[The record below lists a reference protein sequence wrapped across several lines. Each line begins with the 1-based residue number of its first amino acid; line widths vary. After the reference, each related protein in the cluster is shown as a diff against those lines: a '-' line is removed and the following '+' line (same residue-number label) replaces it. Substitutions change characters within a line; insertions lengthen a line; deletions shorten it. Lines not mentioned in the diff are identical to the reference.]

1 MGAILFSRGSS
12 QPRNQIQVFC
22 IAGRFLT
29 VWATREAIISITFRS
44 VRVAVISL
52 WWNTDF
58 DLLSYLLWGRDG
70 WRPFQKFLPVLPHFD
85 SSDFTGQGNNTEVLL
100 TIKAE
105 LDIQLYNYSGCI
117 LRDWLRKWPLRDR
130 SEPGLHFLLG
140 PLDILILTWARECFV
155 STQTLNATVLK
166 IPGYFSLPEWNP
178 GGHLDRV
185 VLSPSSWSVG
195 FSFSQWIS
203 HLKMGSGLGT
213 WQETPILDFFF
224 FFQLCGLSNCSPN
237 LSSRMLCSV
246 NHLRGGGWVGQAL
259 AACDSEVPYDV
270 CIHRASDS

>member
-1 MGAILFSRGSS
+1 M
-12 QPRNQIQVFC
+12 
-22 IAGRFLT
+22 
-29 VWATREAIISITFRS
+29 
-44 VRVAVISL
+44 
-52 WWNTDF
+52 
-58 DLLSYLLWGRDG
+58 
-70 WRPFQKFLPVLPHFD
+70 
-85 SSDFTGQGNNTEVLL
+85 
-100 TIKAE
+100 
-105 LDIQLYNYSGCI
+105 
-117 LRDWLRKWPLRDR
+117 
-130 SEPGLHFLLG
+130 
-140 PLDILILTWARECFV
+140 
-155 STQTLNATVLK
+155 
-166 IPGYFSLPEWNP
+166 
-178 GGHLDRV
+178 DRV